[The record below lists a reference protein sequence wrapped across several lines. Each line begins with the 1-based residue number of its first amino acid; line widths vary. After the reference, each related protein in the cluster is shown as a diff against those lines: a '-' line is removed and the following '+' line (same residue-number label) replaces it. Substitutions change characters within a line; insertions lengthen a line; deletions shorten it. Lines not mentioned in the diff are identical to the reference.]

1 MTSTMPSR
9 GGISRREQEVEVG
22 QVHLETRIIKEST
35 WQWRYKAYGD
45 LGAVF
50 CGMGERV
57 VCSSEGMVTLEQHG
71 DTQIQQQSSGAFWD
85 VLMRD

>member
-50 CGMGERV
+50 CGMGKGLCVHLRARRRLSNIEV
-57 VCSSEGMVTLEQHG
+57 AL
-71 DTQIQQQSSGAFWD
+71 
-85 VLMRD
+85 

>member
-1 MTSTMPSR
+1 MTGTMPSR
-9 GGISRREQEVEVG
+9 GAISRREQDVEVG
-22 QVHLETRIIKEST
+22 QGHLETRIIKEST

-57 VCSSEGMVTLEQHG
+57 VCSPEGTETLEQH
-71 DTQIQQQSSGAFWD
+71 
-85 VLMRD
+85 